1 VDIDVAIIDGGFEF
15 THPDLDLRP
24 GKDCRNVGFATKN
37 NHGTAVAGVLVV
49 DNVSALPGGTHTEN

>member
-1 VDIDVAIIDGGFEF
+1 VGSSSPTPTSTSG
-15 THPDLDLRP
+15 

-49 DNVSALPGGTHTEN
+49 DNVSALPGGTYTEN